1 MIIMEKEEV
10 SSLYKDSLEILGN
23 MDESVTAL
31 FERAKKIKNF

>member
-10 SSLYKDSLEILGN
+10 SSLYKDSLEILEN